1 MKKICDGQKKTK
13 LGSESTPCNRPYCML
28 PQCVACVGDL
38 VQSAS
43 AMAAGNNLDL
53 LTKAQISAKA
63 ILDEGKKQDEIAPV
77 LANRI
82 LRSIKDV
89 TGVNEPFAAYKV
101 QEMEQSRDAFQRI
114 EERLNGDL
122 YTCLKTAAIG
132 NSLDFFKPPKEAFEE
147 LTALI
152 EQDNIFHHLVI
163 ERLEEELSKD
173 LDLMLYLTD
182 NSGEVFFDLPL
193 YNYLRTRV
201 KQLVLVPKGGAPALN
216 DLTRADVERAG
227 IMDHFQEVADTGT
240 DGAGVDWERVSPEFM
255 NLLGQ
260 ADLVLCKGGANFE
273 TVYPHPF
280 DAPAFFLFKVKC
292 RPDQMEFFESPPE
305 VFWGLWRDRGGKTK
319 KLV

>member
-1 MKKICDGQKKTK
+1 M
-13 LGSESTPCNRPYCML
+13 SECRLQESCGEKTPCNRPYCML
-28 PQCVACVGDL
+28 PQCVACVADL
-38 VQSAS
+38 AHSAS
-43 AMAAGNNLDL
+43 VMAAGDNSAL
-53 LTKAQISAKA
+53 LTKAESKA
-63 ILDEGKKQDEIAPV
+63 RAVLDEGKRQDQIAPV

-82 LRSIKDV
+82 LRTIKEV
-89 TGVNEPFAAYKV
+89 TGVTDPFESYKI
-101 QEMEQSRDAFQRI
+101 QEMAQSREAFRQI
-114 EERLNGDL
+114 EGQLEGNL

-132 NSLDFFKPPKEAFEE
+132 NSLDFFKPPEEAFEE

-152 EQDNIFHHLVI
+152 DKKDLFHHLDM

-193 YNYLRTRV
+193 YNYLRRRV
-201 KQLVLVPKGGAPALN
+201 KRLVLVVKGGAPALN

-227 IMDHFQEVADTGT
+227 LMDFFDEVADTGT
-240 DGAGVDWERVSPEFM
+240 DGAGVDWEKVSPEFI
-255 NLLGQ
+255 NPLEK

-292 RPDQMEFFESPPE
+292 RPGQMDFFESPPE
-305 VFWGLWRDRGGKTK
+305 VFWGLWRDRGGKIK
-319 KLV
+319 RLV